1 MANVKISE
9 LTAITS
15 SDDLA
20 DADIIPLVD
29 SSDSTTKRAALS
41 VLCSYFGG
49 GGGSSVWCT
58 GTNIAYLLTDCVG
71 IGTATPGT
79 DIMFR
84 VQGDSCYTGDLK
96 IGGDVCIGGD
106 DLFMGTNTSGHMLVA
121 DGTNF
126 NPVAM
131 SGDVAIDSA
140 GATTIQATSVEN
152 SMLAGSIANAKLAN
166 DSVSYGGVSLD
177 LGGTDATPAFN
188 LCDATAYKTSNLAG
202 TITNSQLA
210 GSIANAKL
218 ANDSVSYGGVS
229 VDLGSTDATPAF
241 NLCDATGYPTSSL
254 VGTITN
260 AQLAGSIANGKLAN
274 DSVSYG
280 GVSVDLGS
288 TDATPAFNL
297 CDATAYKGDSAL
309 VTVGTIASGTWNGT
323 AIGNSYL
330 ANSSVSYGGISVDLG
345 SSDATPAFNL
355 CDATAYKT
363 TNLVGTITNTQL
375 AGSIANSKLSN
386 SSVSYGG
393 VSVALGA
400 TDATPAFNLCD
411 ATAYKGD
418 SALVTVGTVTSGTWQ
433 GTAIATAYI
442 AGTICDKILAS
453 PVLCGTIT
461 GNAFLDEDNMASDS
475 ATKVASQQ
483 SIKAYVDSVA
493 SGLDL
498 KCSSHAA
505 TTANLS
511 AAYNNGT
518 SGVGATLTNSG
529 TQAALSVDGQTMAS
543 GERVLVKDQSTAA
556 QNGIYTV
563 TTVGDGSSNWVLTRA
578 TDFDTSTEITSGA
591 FTFVETGSSNADSG
605 WVMTTDGTVTVGTTS
620 LAWSQFSGA
629 GQITAGDGLT
639 KSGNTLNVGAGSNL
653 LVSADAVAMC
663 SIVTGLTTVCAT
675 NFAGTLATA
684 AQANVTSLG
693 TLTAL
698 TVDSICLDGTT
709 IGHTSDTD
717 LITLA
722 DGSVTIA
729 GDLTATGDI
738 SFDGGAFV
746 FNESG
751 ADKDFRIEGD
761 SDANLLIADASTD
774 RIGIGTAT
782 PDYTLHVAGNIGVDE
797 YIYHNGDPNTYL
809 CFTDDR
815 LRFNI
820 GGIPYIDLNDAGD
833 APHDITFNDN
843 ANNVDF
849 IIKGD
854 GSNGGNPLFK
864 TDASTGR
871 VGINGVGSPSYELDV
886 DGSIGLAQYLYHR
899 GDDDTYLSFPTGD
912 KIYLVAGGVNFMYA
926 WQKDSDT
933 NRLYFNF
940 NNTDTDIS
948 FRSVNKNNLFYLDA
962 CTDMIG
968 IGTSTPSH
976 LLDVEGVAH
985 FATCIVTPTVCTTG
999 DTVIDGDLT
1008 VSGDDITMGT
1018 NTSGHILVADGTNY
1032 NPVAVS
1038 GDVTISNTGAVTI
1051 AATSVENSMLAGS
1064 IANAKLAN
1072 DSVSYGG
1079 ISLDLG
1085 ETDATP
1091 AFNLC
1096 DATAYKGDSALV
1108 TVGTIASGTW
1118 NGTAIA
1124 SAYLDSDTAHLSGT
1138 QTFSGA
1144 KTFSA
1149 AAQFSNTVTVGVDDT
1164 GYDVKFFGATAGR
1177 YLLWDESND
1186 RLKFR
1191 DNTKLVFGQSN
1202 DLEIYHDATDSIITN
1217 CTGTLKVLGDV
1228 SFDGGAFI
1236 FNESGAD
1243 KDFRIEGDTNTHL
1256 FFTDASTDRVGIGT
1270 TAPDRTLTV
1279 DGSVGVKTA
1288 SATGNPQIAFR
1299 QNTTDKAYL
1308 TYWDASDTLALTNAA
1323 GAGLHFDPTNVRVGI
1338 GTTAPDGPLHV
1349 YTASAGSVS
1358 PNANEDD
1365 LVIENSTNGGIT
1377 ILTPDA
1383 NDSSLVFGSPSDSV
1397 GAVVRW
1403 NHDADLFRVLTA
1415 NAGASMTLETGG
1427 GTEAVRIDSSQR
1439 VGIGTTAPDGKL
1451 HVFAS
1456 SAGSVTASS
1465 LACAFVIES
1474 AGNGGMTF
1482 LSPDD
1487 AYGQILWNSPTSGG
1501 GLCSSNARIAAGY
1514 NGGAQR
1520 LDISVGGCGSA
1531 LTVFDTGCVNIS
1543 GVLAKGSGSFTIEH
1557 PLESKKDTHRLV
1569 HSFIEGPQADL
1580 MYRGIVQLVD
1590 GSAQINIDTV
1600 SDMTDGTFV
1609 ALNRC
1614 AQVFTTNESNWDAVR
1629 GSVTENILTIESNTT
1644 NSTACI
1650 SWMVVGERC
1659 DQHMM
1664 DTGWTHSDGR
1674 IIVEPEKT
1682 E

>member
-1 MANVKISE
+1 MANVKISQ

-58 GTNIAYLLTDCVG
+58 GTNTAYLLTDCVG

-79 DIMFR
+79 DIMLR

-106 DLFMGTNTSGHMLVA
+106 DLFMGTNTSGHMLIA

-131 SGDVAIDSA
+131 SGDVGIDNS
-140 GATTIQATSVEN
+140 GATTIQASSVEN

-177 LGGTDATPAFN
+177 LGATDATPAFN
-188 LCDATAYKTSNLAG
+188 LCDATGYPTSSLVG
-202 TITNSQLA
+202 TITNAQLA

-260 AQLAGSIANGKLAN
+260 AQLAGSIANAKLAN

-288 TDATPAFNL
+288 SDATPAFNL

-309 VTVGTIASGTWNGT
+309 VTVGTITSGTWNGT

-330 ANSSVSYGGISVDLG
+330 A
-345 SSDATPAFNL
+345 
-355 CDATAYKT
+355 
-363 TNLVGTITNTQL
+363 
-375 AGSIANSKLSN
+375 N

-433 GTAIATAYI
+433 GTAVATGYI
-442 AGTICDKILAS
+442 AGTICDKTLAS
-453 PVLCGTIT
+453 PVLCGTIS

-563 TTVGDGSSNWVLTRA
+563 TTVGDGSTNWVLTRA

-629 GQITAGDGLT
+629 GQITAGDGMT

-684 AQANVTSLG
+684 AQTNVTSVG

-698 TVDSICLDGTT
+698 TVDNICLDGTT
-709 IGHTSDTD
+709 IGHTDDTD
-717 LITLA
+717 LMTLA
-722 DGSVTIA
+722 DGVLTVSGRLDAANDIKVDAIRRYSDSSTTTKILLNDEVIKLNA
-729 GDLTATGDI
+729 GHASNEVVKI
-738 SFDGGAFV
+738 
-746 FNESG
+746 ESG
-751 ADKDFRIEGD
+751 A
-761 SDANLLIADASTD
+761 
-774 RIGIGTAT
+774 
-782 PDYTLHVAGNIGVDE
+782 
-797 YIYHNGDPNTYL
+797 
-809 CFTDDR
+809 
-815 LRFNI
+815 
-820 GGIPYIDLNDAGD
+820 
-833 APHDITFNDN
+833 
-843 ANNVDF
+843 
-849 IIKGD
+849 
-854 GSNGGNPLFK
+854 
-864 TDASTGR
+864 
-871 VGINGVGSPSYELDV
+871 
-886 DGSIGLAQYLYHR
+886 
-899 GDDDTYLSFPTGD
+899 
-912 KIYLVAGGVNFMYA
+912 
-926 WQKDSDT
+926 
-933 NRLYFNF
+933 
-940 NNTDTDIS
+940 
-948 FRSVNKNNLFYLDA
+948 
-962 CTDMIG
+962 
-968 IGTSTPSH
+968 
-976 LLDVEGVAH
+976 
-985 FATCIVTPTVCTTG
+985 VT
-999 DTVIDGDLT
+999 IDGDLT
-1008 VSGDDITMGT
+1008 VCGDDITMGT

-1079 ISLDLG
+1079 VSLDLG
-1085 ETDATP
+1085 GTDATP

-1108 TVGTIASGTW
+1108 T
-1118 NGTAIA
+1118 
-1124 SAYLDSDTAHLSGT
+1124 
-1138 QTFSGA
+1138 SGA
-1144 KTFSA
+1144 LNSGSITSGFGNIDNGS
-1149 AAQFSNTVTVGVDDT
+1149 STITTT
-1164 GYDVKFFGATAGR
+1164 GAVSTGALTSSG
-1177 YLLWDESND
+1177 N
-1186 RLKFR
+1186 
-1191 DNTKLVFGQSN
+1191 
-1202 DLEIYHDATDSIITN
+1202 
-1217 CTGTLKVLGDV
+1217 V
-1228 SFDGGAFI
+1228 SFDGGTFV

-1243 KDFRIEGDTNTHL
+1243 KDFRIEGDSEANL
-1256 FFTDASTDRVGIGT
+1256 FVADASTDRIGIGTATPGYLLDTFACNATYAAKIQNVTGGDGLYIKAGGSSSEFALAVNNFDDSVGILAAKADGNIGIGTAAPDSMLHVYSATAGKPILTLENTNADEAGATLKFLKDSSSPADGDNLGKIQWWGDDDGGTSTSFADMYGQSADVSNTTEDGSLTFRTMAAGTMTSTMVLSSGSVGIGTATPDQLLHIEESSGGDKEMQFQIENTGVGDAAMTYKIAAQSWSSGVDNNEGDRFVISSSDNLEDNPRLVITSAGNVGIGTGAPGDLLHLSSSGGLSLALQSTHANIANTFKLTVSDPSGTTGTTGSGIAFSSNEVSRGFFFRQDGNVGIGT
-1270 TAPDRTLTV
+1270 TAPAKLLHV
-1279 DGSVGVKTA
+1279 YG
-1288 SATGNPQIAFR
+1288 ATD
-1299 QNTTDKAYL
+1299 TTDGTDPIARFERNGSSQ
-1308 TYWDASDTLALTNAA
+1308 TGIALMSNSLDGLVLRADSSGFGAIHSYEDLGFYTGVRPGTSYGDVAMRIETN
-1323 GAGLHFDPTNVRVGI
+1323 GNVGI
-1338 GTTAPDGPLHV
+1338 GTSQADSLLHIESSGAATAKLQIESTH
-1349 YTASAGSVS
+1349 ASAGYPTLAFKNDATTWNIYA
-1358 PNANEDD
+1358 PNGGSGSRPDAFQ
-1365 LVIENSTNGGIT
+1365 IENSSGGTFLMETNGRVEIYADPSGNS
-1377 ILTPDA
+1377 ILHMVQ
-1383 NDSSLVFGSPSDSV
+1383 S
-1397 GAVVRW
+1397 
-1403 NHDADLFRVLTA
+1403 H
-1415 NAGASMTLETGG
+1415 
-1427 GTEAVRIDSSQR
+1427 
-1439 VGIGTTAPDGKL
+1439 
-1451 HVFAS
+1451 S
-1456 SAGSVTASS
+1456 SAPHGVN
-1465 LACAFVIES
+1465 LDFS
-1474 AGNGGMTF
+1474 AA
-1482 LSPDD
+1482 SPDD
-1487 AYGQILWNSPTSGG
+1487 NSQWAYRFEDSTTVRFIVYSSGDVENHDNSYSGISDSKLKQDVEDARDYWDDFKQIRFRKFKFKADVEKYGADANSRFGVVAQEAESVFPSLVTESPDQKQTDGELVDLG
-1501 GLCSSNARIAAGY
+1501 TTTKGFKYSILNQIGLKVVQELQARLETAEAKIAA
-1514 NGGAQR
+1514 
-1520 LDISVGGCGSA
+1520 
-1531 LTVFDTGCVNIS
+1531 
-1543 GVLAKGSGSFTIEH
+1543 
-1557 PLESKKDTHRLV
+1557 LE
-1569 HSFIEGPQADL
+1569 A
-1580 MYRGIVQLVD
+1580 
-1590 GSAQINIDTV
+1590 A
-1600 SDMTDGTFV
+1600 
-1609 ALNRC
+1609 
-1614 AQVFTTNESNWDAVR
+1614 
-1629 GSVTENILTIESNTT
+1629 
-1644 NSTACI
+1644 
-1650 SWMVVGERC
+1650 
-1659 DQHMM
+1659 
-1664 DTGWTHSDGR
+1664 
-1674 IIVEPEKT
+1674 
-1682 E
+1682 